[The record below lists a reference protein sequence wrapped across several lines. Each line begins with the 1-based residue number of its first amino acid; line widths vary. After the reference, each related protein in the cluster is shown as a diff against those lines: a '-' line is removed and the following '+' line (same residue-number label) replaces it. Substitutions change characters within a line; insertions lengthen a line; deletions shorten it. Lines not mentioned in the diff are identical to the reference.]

1 MGHMS
6 AESEPHIVT
15 DSTCDLPDAEGYT
28 IIPAIVTIKR
38 EDYFDGIDI
47 TPPEILRVMEEEKVV
62 PTTGAPGP
70 EFIKTIFHKLPGK
83 ILAIHVAEKL
93 SGFLSSVKTAASQL
107 GLGENIAFFDSGV
120 TSVALG
126 HMVTEAVRLRDEG
139 RPMGEIMR
147 HLESLKKRVKIWV
160 TFDTLENARRSGR
173 ISNVRAVMG
182 SVLDIKPILGL
193 YNGEFFQIEMMRTR
207 KKSIER
213 LLSLVAESGPFEW
226 LGVVH
231 ARAIEEAQNLA
242 ERLKDLVPNA
252 IGVTHIGSA
261 LSIHGGPGVLGAC
274 GFTKE
279 IT

>member
-1 MGHMS
+1 MGHMTV
-6 AESEPHIVT
+6 ESELHIVT

-28 IIPAIVTIKR
+28 KIPAIVTIEGK
-38 EDYFDGIDI
+38 DYFDGLDI

-70 EFIKTIFHKLPGK
+70 EYIKTILRELQGK
-83 ILAIHVAEKL
+83 IVAIHVAEKL

-107 GLGENIAFFDSGV
+107 NLGEKIAFFDSGV

-139 RPMGEIMR
+139 RPTDEIMR
-147 HLESLKKRVKIWV
+147 HLESLRERVKIWV

-182 SVLDIKPILGL
+182 SILDIKPILGL
-193 YNGEFFQIEMMRTR
+193 ANGEFFQIEMMRTR
-207 KKSIER
+207 KKAIER

-231 ARAIEEAQNLA
+231 ARALEEAQNLA
-242 ERLKDLVPNA
+242 ERLKDLVPHA
-252 IGVTHIGSA
+252 IGVTHLGPA

-274 GFTKE
+274 GFTQKIE
-279 IT
+279 